1 MGLDDCGERNGKISE
16 LETRSILVRVGS
28 PVKRHPE
35 TALRSSLFSKGI
47 TKETNKKKAKP
58 IQKYAYDK
66 SGSLINQHRKR
77 NDPSVGARIDKANW
91 ELSK

>member
-1 MGLDDCGERNGKISE
+1 MSPDGLGERSGRISE

-47 TKETNKKKAKP
+47 TKEANKKKAKP

-66 SGSLINQHRKR
+66 SGSLVNQHR
-77 NDPSVGARIDKANW
+77 
-91 ELSK
+91 